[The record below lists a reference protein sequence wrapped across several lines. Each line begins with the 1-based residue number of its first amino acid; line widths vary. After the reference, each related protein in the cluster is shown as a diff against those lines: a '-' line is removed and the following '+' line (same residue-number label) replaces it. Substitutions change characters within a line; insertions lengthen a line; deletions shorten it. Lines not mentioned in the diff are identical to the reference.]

1 MDKKKLDLYT
11 SENKYERTLVCV
23 LDTLNNTKALL
34 EELYAE
40 VPVQYAKRVK
50 AGAEL
55 IGIDAKMIEHTLELD
70 KE

>member
-1 MDKKKLDLYT
+1 MNKLDLYN
-11 SENKYERTLVCV
+11 SENKYERTLVAV
-23 LDTLNNTKALL
+23 LDTLTYTKALL

-40 VPVQYAKRVK
+40 VPVEYAKRVK

-55 IGIDAKMIEHTLELD
+55 LDIDAKMIEHTLGLD